1 MVTPAADGKGTAADL
16 PASDGAPSAAGST
29 AAGNEVL
36 RVEHISKRFG
46 AVTALVDVNMTLKK
60 GEVLALLGDNG
71 AGKSTLLKIL
81 CGFQQP
87 DTGRILLNG
96 EEVTLKSVQQ
106 ARTLGV
112 DIVYQDLALIDE
124 LTVYHNMFLKRE
136 AVRWPLLNNRSMRK
150 IARERLDDMGIGLKS
165 VDAQVARLSGG
176 QRQAIAVARAV
187 YSDAKVLLLDEPLAA
202 MGAKEAAL
210 ILDLIRDLKRKGDVS
225 IIVIAHNYGQVL
237 EICDRVNLLQH
248 GEITFDKP
256 SAETSVQELN
266 DIVIA
271 EYRRALAE
279 RQRGA

>member
-1 MVTPAADGKGTAADL
+1 MATPAPDGTGTAADT
-16 PASDGAPSAAGST
+16 PPSGGAA

-36 RVEHISKRFG
+36 RVEHVTKRFG
-46 AVTALVDVNMTLKK
+46 AVTALVDVNLTLKK

-81 CGFQQP
+81 CGFQPP

-106 ARTLGV
+106 ARALGI

-150 IARERLDDMGIGLKS
+150 LARQRLDDMGIGLKS

-210 ILDLIRDLKRKGDVS
+210 ILDLVRDLKRKGDVS